1 MINNKNIK
9 NRVLLITVIVNNDPE
24 EMYNFTILDW
34 PTSENYKK
42 FYADGDDYHK
52 HPTDA
57 FAEYLKNLMP
67 YVDIDMIKSSKV
79 EITPVR
85 SMPTIASSVVLG

>member
-1 MINNKNIK
+1 MIKNIK
-9 NRVLLITVIVNNDPE
+9 SQVLLITVIINNDAE
-24 EMYNFTILDW
+24 NMYNFTILDW
-34 PTSENYKK
+34 PTLSSYKK

-67 YVDIDMIKSSKV
+67 YVDIDDIKSSRV
-79 EITPVR
+79 EITPIKKMNVI
-85 SMPTIASSVVLG
+85 PASVVL